1 MPAIV
6 FGVVVALL
14 VVAVV
19 LTRAGERGGADQA
32 KAGASV
38 AQTRAVTVSG
48 AALSTLGSSGSDPAV
63 GTVAPTVTG
72 TTFDGRPV
80 QVGGTGRPAL
90 VLFVAHWCPH
100 CQREVPLLAP
110 ELGRITPPGVDF
122 LAVSTSVRD
131 GGNNYPPSAW
141 LEKQEWPRPVLAD
154 DEDGSAAK
162 AYGLSGFPYYVVL
175 GGDGKVVA
183 RDSGEKTVAEVEALL
198 REASSPS

>member
-1 MPAIV
+1 M
-6 FGVVVALL
+6 
-14 VVAVV
+14 
-19 LTRAGERGGADQA
+19 
-32 KAGASV
+32 
-38 AQTRAVTVSG
+38 AQTRPVTVSG

-72 TTFDGRPV
+72 TTFDGQPV

-90 VLFVAHWCPH
+90 VLFVAYRCPH

-131 GGNNYPPSAW
+131 GGANYPPSAW
-141 LEKQEWPRPVLAD
+141 LEEEEWPRSVLAD
-154 DEDGSAAK
+154 DKDGSAAQ
-162 AYGLSGFPYYVVL
+162 AYGLSGFPYDVVL

-198 REASSPS
+198 RKASSPT